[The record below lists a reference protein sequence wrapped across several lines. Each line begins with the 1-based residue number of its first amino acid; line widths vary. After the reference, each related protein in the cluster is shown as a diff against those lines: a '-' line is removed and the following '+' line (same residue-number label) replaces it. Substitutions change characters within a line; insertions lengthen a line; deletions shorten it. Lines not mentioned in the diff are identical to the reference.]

1 MTAIVIYFQVIRENE
16 ITTNKL
22 LNVLMKL
29 LGLGVIIIIL
39 ITIISIIFN
48 MVLGFG
54 EFVITFGIIALIIFF
69 IIKDLTGWF

>member
-1 MTAIVIYFQVIRENE
+1 M
-16 ITTNKL
+16 NKA

-29 LGLGVIIIIL
+29 LVLGVIINVL

-54 EFVITFGIIALIIFF
+54 EFILTFGIIALIIFF
-69 IIKDLTGWF
+69 IIKKFKGI